1 MAKAY
6 SGRDGQLRIGDTTI
20 GKVTAWSLEAS
31 VEMLDTTSLGDNVRT
46 FSPGIQAFSG
56 SATLL
61 YYKDD
66 NNAIDATQLLT
77 RIIKTGT
84 AGVGTGDRAT
94 MTLRL
99 VDGTDIN
106 DLTFN
111 AYITGA
117 QIGASVGEIVSASIS
132 FQVDGGLTTA
142 TI

>member
-31 VEMLDTTSLGDNVRT
+31 VEMLETTSLGDNVRT
-46 FSPGIQAFSG
+46 FSAGLQAFSG

-66 NNAIDATQLLT
+66 NDAIDATQLLT

-84 AGVGTGDRAT
+84 EGIDAGDRAT

-117 QIGASVGEIVSASIS
+117 QIGAAVGEIVSASIS